1 VAYNAGMPR
10 QELSLRQQLMEAR
23 ANVQRQI
30 DRLRD
35 KPSAFPVTDDGV
47 NFIGE
52 NSHLIDTLKAT
63 LKEIEDSLAAL
74 GSDDAK
80 GT

>member
-1 VAYNAGMPR
+1 MPHP
-10 QELSLRQQLMEAR
+10 EPSLRQQLMEAR

-30 DRLRD
+30 VLLRE
-35 KPSAFPVTDDGV
+35 KPYPFPVTDDGV

-74 GSDDAK
+74 GSDEA
-80 GT
+80 GRT

>member
-1 VAYNAGMPR
+1 MPR
-10 QELSLRQQLMEAR
+10 QEPSLRQQLMEAR
-23 ANVQRQI
+23 ANIRRQI

-52 NSHLIDTLKAT
+52 NNHLIVALQGTLR
-63 LKEIEDSLAAL
+63 EIEDSLAAL

-80 GT
+80 GI

>member
-1 VAYNAGMPR
+1 MPHP
-10 QELSLRQQLMEAR
+10 EPSLRQQLMEAR

-30 DRLRD
+30 VLLRE
-35 KPSAFPVTDDGV
+35 KPYPFPVTDDGV

-52 NSHLIDTLKAT
+52 NSHLIDTLKAA

-74 GSDDAK
+74 GSDDA
-80 GT
+80 GRT